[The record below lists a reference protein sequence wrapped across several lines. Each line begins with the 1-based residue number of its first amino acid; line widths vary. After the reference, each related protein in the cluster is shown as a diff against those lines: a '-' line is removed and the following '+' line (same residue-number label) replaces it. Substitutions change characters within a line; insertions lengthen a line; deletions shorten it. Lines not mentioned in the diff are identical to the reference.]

1 MGEIFLFN
9 HKTVLITGGTGSFG
23 KKFIEIMLKQFEPK
37 RIIVFSRD
45 ELKQFEMQQVFNAPC
60 MRYFIGDVRDEA
72 RLKQAMYQV
81 DYVVHAAALKQVPAA
96 EYNPMECIKTNI
108 HGAQN
113 VINAAI
119 ACGVRRVI
127 ALSTDKA
134 ANPIN
139 LYGATK
145 LASDKLFTAANNLV
159 GDRETRF
166 AVVRYG
172 NVVGSRGSVV
182 PFFRGLIERGVK
194 ELPIT
199 DARMT
204 RFWLKL
210 EDGVE
215 LVLKSF
221 QRMQGGEIFV
231 PKIPSMRILDLAEAI
246 APGVPTKI
254 IGIRPG
260 EKLHEVMCPSD
271 MFYETLEF
279 KDHFVIK
286 PSIEF
291 GKNIDYTKNKLGE
304 EGHPVPDGF
313 EYSSGTN
320 DVFLT
325 VEELREMNP

>member
-1 MGEIFLFN
+1 MTALFLTRPGIVSSLGIGLEHHISALLAGEPSPL
-9 HKTVLITGGTGSFG
+9 T
-23 KKFIEIMLKQFEPK
+23 
-37 RIIVFSRD
+37 R
-45 ELKQFEMQQVFNAPC
+45 
-60 MRYFIGDVRDEA
+60 
-72 RLKQAMYQV
+72 
-81 DYVVHAAALKQVPAA
+81 
-96 EYNPMECIKTNI
+96 
-108 HGAQN
+108 
-113 VINAAI
+113 
-119 ACGVRRVI
+119 
-127 ALSTDKA
+127 
-134 ANPIN
+134 
-139 LYGATK
+139 
-145 LASDKLFTAANNLV
+145 SDKLFTAANNLV

-182 PFFRGLIERGVK
+182 PFFKGLIDRGAK

-199 DARMT
+199 DERMT

-210 EDGVE
+210 EDGVD

-291 GKNIDYTKNKLGE
+291 GKNIDYTKNRLGE